1 MSPKQMMKTKTTWT
15 ELATL
20 ILKDP
25 SNRSIKNLKD
35 KIDKYYEDLET

>member
-1 MSPKQMMKTKTTWT
+1 MMITTTSWI
-15 ELATL
+15 EIATL

-25 SNRSIKNLKD
+25 SNRRFKNLKE